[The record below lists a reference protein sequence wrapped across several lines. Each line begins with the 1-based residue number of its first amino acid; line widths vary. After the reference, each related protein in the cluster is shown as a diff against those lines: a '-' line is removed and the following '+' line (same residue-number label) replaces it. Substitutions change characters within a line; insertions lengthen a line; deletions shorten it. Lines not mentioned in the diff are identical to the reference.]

1 MFDKIVSE
9 DPFLIVYCPDKYK
22 IQIMC
27 REAVNDSLAA
37 LKLKPDWI
45 VISKMINELFTIFK
59 LIKIYL
65 YFNQD
70 YINAVFSCNEMGIL
84 NIDPNNI
91 NLGNNFDKDDPNTVI
106 LIRILAWLGLT
117 Y

>member
-1 MFDKIVSE
+1 MFDKVVSE

-27 REAVNDSLAA
+27 REAVDDSLAV

-70 YINAVFSCNEMGIL
+70 YINVVFSCNEMGIL
-84 NIDPNNI
+84 NIDHNNI

-106 LIRILAWLGLT
+106 LIRILA
-117 Y
+117 

>member
-1 MFDKIVSE
+1 MFDKVVSE

-27 REAVNDSLAA
+27 GEAVDDSLAA

-45 VISKMINELFTIFK
+45 VISKMINELFK

-70 YINAVFSCNEMGIL
+70 YINAVFSCNEMVIL

-91 NLGNNFDKDDPNTVI
+91 NLGNNFDKDDPDTVI
-106 LIRILAWLGLT
+106 LIRILA
-117 Y
+117 

>member
-1 MFDKIVSE
+1 MFDKVVSE

-27 REAVNDSLAA
+27 REAVDDSLAV

-70 YINAVFSCNEMGIL
+70 YINVVFSCNEMGIL

-106 LIRILAWLGLT
+106 LIRILA
-117 Y
+117 

>member
-1 MFDKIVSE
+1 MFDKVVSE

-27 REAVNDSLAA
+27 GEAVDDSLAA
-37 LKLKPDWI
+37 LKLIPDWI

-70 YINAVFSCNEMGIL
+70 YINVVFSCNEMGIL

-106 LIRILAWLGLT
+106 LIRILA
-117 Y
+117 